1 MKLRAM
7 KLRYAAAA
15 AAATAALAIGVP
27 AAAASHAPT
36 GKLVYTATDS
46 KMITYSRST
55 GASNGLLTQSGK
67 LTGFF
72 ELSFK
77 FTKTS
82 GTADLAADI
91 RGGLLYAVLHL
102 NSKNNNAAGPI
113 TGGTGKYAGAKGTV
127 VAKATG
133 KHTHLVT
140 ITFSGG

>member
-1 MKLRAM
+1 M

-15 AAATAALAIGVP
+15 AAAAAALAAGTGI
-27 AAAASHAPT
+27 AAAAPHSTAT
-36 GKLVYTATDS
+36 KLVYTATQG

-55 GASNGLLTQSGK
+55 GAADGTLTQGGK

-77 FTKTS
+77 FTATS
-82 GTADLAADI
+82 GTAGLTANI
-91 RGGLLYAVLHL
+91 NGGFLYAVLKL
-102 NSKNNNAAGPI
+102 SSSNNNASGPI

-133 KHTHLVT
+133 KNTHLVT
-140 ITFSGG
+140 ITYTG